1 MTTTHR
7 TVCVIG
13 AGPRGLSVVE
23 RLCANA
29 RELPEGGTVHVHVV
43 DPYPPGAGRV
53 WRTDQSRQLL
63 MNTVAGQ
70 ISVFTDAS
78 VDLAGPLEPGPSL
91 HQWSQALLAGEFGG
105 GHPAHLL
112 EEARALGPDT
122 YPTRG
127 FYGHY
132 LQWAWHRIVQGA
144 PEPVTVEWHRA
155 RAIALDD
162 EKVLDPAAGP
172 GADPGSSG
180 PRQQVTLSDGAVLG
194 GLDAVVLCQGH
205 LPAGPAAAEREFVAR
220 VRQVGL
226 AYIGPANPADV
237 DLEVLPAGG
246 RVLLRGLGLNF
257 FDYMAQLT
265 AGRGGTFTRVLGELV
280 YRPSGREPVLFA
292 GSRRGVPYQA
302 RGENEKGPH
311 GRHEPVVFTAERVA
325 ELRAAHPQGLDF
337 RSQLWPLIAREVE
350 TVYYRTLLSSRGHV
364 TRAAQLER
372 EYLAAGYGPGEVD
385 PVLGSFGIGEKYRL
399 DWELLARPYRD
410 RDFVS
415 VRDFTNWLLDYL
427 REDVAEAGAGNV
439 SGPLKAALD
448 VLRDLRNEVR
458 LAVDHGGLHGESY
471 RRDLDGW
478 YTPLN
483 AFLSIGPPARRVEE
497 MIALIEAGVLHIIG
511 PDLQVHAEEGG
522 YRVRSPLVPGS
533 GVVVDALVEARLPEI
548 SVARTG
554 DALLRHLLD
563 SGQAARYRIRSRSG
577 GVLVTD
583 GLAVT
588 GRPFHVV
595 DAGGRAHPR
604 RHAFGVP
611 TESVHWVTA
620 AGIRPGVNSVT
631 LTDSDAIARAAL
643 GHPADEHPD
652 HPADEHRV
660 PLDPPAPASPGG
672 AAPATS
678 QGPSHVH

>member
-91 HQWSQALLAGEFGG
+91 HQWAQALLAGDFGD
-105 GHPAHLL
+105 GHPAHVL
-112 EEARALGPDT
+112 EEARALGQDT
-122 YPTRG
+122 YPTRA
-127 FYGHY
+127 FYGQY
-132 LQWAWHRIVQGA
+132 LRWAWQRIVQGA
-144 PEPVTVEWHRA
+144 PQTVTVEWHRA

-162 EKVLDPAAGP
+162 EKVLEPDAGSEADLGSAGP
-172 GADPGSSG
+172 H
-180 PRQQVTLSDGAVLG
+180 QQVVLSDGTVLAAV
-194 GLDAVVLCQGH
+194 DAVVLCQGH
-205 LPAGPAAAEREFVAR
+205 LPAGAAMAEREFVAE
-220 VRQVGL
+220 VRRAGL
-226 AYIGPANPADV
+226 AYVGPANPADV
-237 DLEVLPAGG
+237 DLDVLPAGG

-265 AGRGGTFTRVLGELV
+265 AGRGGTFTRVLGVLH

-325 ELRAAHPQGLDF
+325 GLRAAHPQGLDF

-350 TVYYRTLLSSRGHV
+350 TVYYRTLLSSRGHI

-372 EYLAAGYGPGEVD
+372 EYLAAGYGPGDVD

-399 DWELLARPYRD
+399 DWELLACPYRD
-410 RDFVS
+410 REFVS
-415 VRDFTNWLLDYL
+415 VRDFTHWLLDHL
-427 REDVAEAGAGNV
+427 RDDVAEAAAGNV

-458 LAVDHGGLHGESY
+458 LAVDHGGLDGESY

-511 PDLQVHAEEGG
+511 PKITVTVEEGG
-522 YRVRSPLVPGS
+522 YRVHSPLVPGS
-533 GVVVDALVEARLPEI
+533 TVHVDALVEARLPEI

-563 SGQAARYRIRSRSG
+563 SGQATPYRIRTRSG
-577 GVLVTD
+577 EALVTD

-588 GRPFHVV
+588 GRPFHLL
-595 DAGGRAHPR
+595 DARGRAHPR
-604 RHAFGVP
+604 RHGFGVP

-643 GHPADEHPD
+643 AHPARAPFDRSAAVP
-652 HPADEHRV
+652 PVGAD
-660 PLDPPAPASPGG
+660 
-672 AAPATS
+672 PATS